1 MYPAYIGEI
10 IGRFE
15 KNGEKAY
22 IVGGSLRDILIGIP
36 PHDYDI
42 ATSALP
48 EVTARIF
55 SDKHVIETGIKH
67 GTVTVVWDG
76 EPVEITTFR
85 IDGSYTDSRHPDSVS
100 FTSDIVADLSRRD
113 FTVNAM
119 AYSQRDGLVDPFGGR
134 EDIERRTI
142 RAVREPSERFREDA
156 LRIMRAFRFSAQLG
170 FDIEARTLD
179 GISETKG
186 GLEYIA
192 RERVG
197 NEFLKL
203 ITCPSPQNSINLMI
217 ETGVVEYVLGD
228 YLPSDRVVSQIEKMP
243 NDIPSRL
250 GFLLCEAD
258 EEKAR
263 YILHSLRCSNKQ
275 ITGAMAVARG
285 SVRCVSDSADAR
297 RLIADT
303 GVYALSAARAS
314 ELCGNSGEGAYE
326 LTQKQADTPCSL
338 KELKINGKTLAEM
351 GVKGKAI
358 GEILDRLMSAVI
370 DDPTK
375 NDSELLKEMAIG
387 IIDERKGK

>member
-10 IGRFE
+10 ISRFE

-22 IVGGSLRDILIGIP
+22 IVGGSLRDILLGIA

-100 FTSDIVADLSRRD
+100 FTSDIAADLSRRD

-119 AYSQRDGLVDPFGGR
+119 AYNQRDGLVDPFGGR
-134 EDIERRTI
+134 EDIERRLI

-170 FDIEARTLD
+170 FDIEEATLD
-179 GISETKG
+179 GIKNTRD
-186 GLEYIA
+186 GLVNVA
-192 RERVG
+192 RERIG
-197 NEFLKL
+197 NEFLRL
-203 ITCPSPQNSINLMI
+203 ITCPSPQKSIRLMI
-217 ETGVVEYVLGD
+217 ETGVIEYVLGD
-228 YLPSDRVVSQIEKMP
+228 YLPSDKIISQIEKMP
-243 NDIPSRL
+243 GDIPSRL
-250 GFLLCEAD
+250 GFLLCEA
-258 EEKAR
+258 EQERAR
-263 YILHSLRCSNKQ
+263 EILNSLRCSNKQ
-275 ITGAMAVARG
+275 ITGAMAIIRG
-285 SVRCVSDSADAR
+285 SRRCVSAPVDAR
-297 RLIADT
+297 RLIAET
-303 GVYALSAARAS
+303 GVYALSAAKAS
-314 ELCGNSGEGAYE
+314 ELCGKSDKGAYE
-326 LTQKQADTPCSL
+326 LTKRQADTPCSL

-375 NDSELLKEMAIG
+375 NDSELLKGMAIG
-387 IIDERKGK
+387 IIDEREGK